1 MFYVFLLI
9 IAVLGIG
16 MYLLFFLQNV
26 PGAAEERL
34 GVMEP
39 LPEDVG
45 EWKLDAESADARGA
59 AEQGLRRETR
69 TFYDEARRRLLRQAR
84 YRSVETGDIVRVEPD
99 ELVKR
104 KRIKRAT

>member
-45 EWKLDAESADARGA
+45 EWKIDAESSDARGA
-59 AEQGLRRETR
+59 AAEGLRRETR
-69 TFYDEARRRLLRQAR
+69 TFYDEARRSLLRQAR
-84 YRSVETGDIVRVEPD
+84 YRSIETGDIVRVEPD
-99 ELVKR
+99 ELLKR
-104 KRIKRAT
+104 KRVKRAT